1 MDQSTSKKIK
11 KGLWQSHHSGQ
22 VALVMVLIMTVV
34 SAVVVS
40 VAGRVT
46 TETRIQQ
53 LSKDS
58 SDAFLTAQSGLEEAV
73 SRQESLNTTT
83 VGDDRSYK
91 VTLENKGQDG
101 LLTDRISSGSSI
113 DIVLNGSASLQG
125 VRIYWKSVTSSPSA
139 LFVSKISEN
148 QIVDL
153 AYDTTGENGFTR
165 VAAGGN
171 LNGVEFTNVT
181 NQIDLD
187 PSVERLRVSLY
198 GGAAILGFQPIGDT
212 LPVQVVSYKSEA
224 TVGVGAETVRY
235 GLNYEESRDKRS
247 PEVFDY
253 ALFSYGSIIQ

>member
-1 MDQSTSKKIK
+1 MR
-11 KGLWQSHHSGQ
+11 HSEQVQHGGQ

-58 SDAFLTAQSGLEEAV
+58 SEAFLTAQSGLEEAV
-73 SRQESLNTTT
+73 SRQESLNTTA
-83 VGDDRSYK
+83 VGEDRSYK
-91 VTLENKGQDG
+91 VTLENIGQDG
-101 LLTDRISSGSSI
+101 LLTDRVSAGSSI

-139 LFVSKISEN
+139 LFVSKVMDSS
-148 QIVDL
+148 IVDL

-165 VAAGGN
+165 VTSGGT
-171 LNGVEFTNVT
+171 LNGVEFTHVT

-187 PSVERLRVSLY
+187 ATVRRIRVFVY
-198 GGAAILGFQPIGDT
+198 GGAAILGFQPVGDT
-212 LPVQVVSYKSEA
+212 LPVQVVSYKSEGS
-224 TVGVGAETVRY
+224 VGTGAETIRY
-235 GLNYEESRDKRS
+235 GLNYEESRDKRT

>member
-1 MDQSTSKKIK
+1 MDQLTNKQNRKN
-11 KGLWQSHHSGQ
+11 SGQ

-58 SDAFLTAQSGLEEAV
+58 SDAFLTAQSGLEEAI

-101 LLTDRISSGSSI
+101 LLTDRVSSGTSI

-125 VRIYWKSVTSSPSA
+125 LRVYWKSVTSSPSA
-139 LFVSKISEN
+139 LFVSKIKDNE
-148 QIVDL
+148 IVDL
-153 AYDTTGENGFTR
+153 AYDSTGENGFTR
-165 VAAGGN
+165 ITTGGT
-171 LNGVEFTNVT
+171 LNGVEFTHVT
-181 NQIDLD
+181 SQIDLD
-187 PSVERLRVSLY
+187 PTIKRIRVSLY
-198 GGAAILGFQPIGDT
+198 GGAAILGFQPVGDT
-212 LPVQVVSYKSEA
+212 LPVQVVSYKSEG
-224 TVGVGAETVRY
+224 TVGTGTETVRY
-235 GLNYEESRDKRS
+235 GLSYEESRDKRT

>member
-1 MDQSTSKKIK
+1 MDQSTKKIV
-11 KGLWQSHHSGQ
+11 SNNSGQ

-58 SDAFLTAQSGLEEAV
+58 SEAFLTAQSGLEEAI
-73 SRQESLNTTT
+73 SKQESLSTTV

-101 LLTDRISSGSSI
+101 LLTDRISTGTSI
-113 DIVLNGSASLQG
+113 DIVLNASPSLQG
-125 VRIYWKSVTSSPSA
+125 IKIYWKSVTSSPSA
-139 LFVSKISEN
+139 LFVSKVKDDE
-148 QIVDL
+148 IVDL

-165 VAAGGN
+165 VTTGGT
-171 LNGVEFTNVT
+171 LNGVEFSHAT

-187 PSVERLRVSLY
+187 QNVKRLRVSLY

-212 LPVQVVSYKSEA
+212 LPVQVVSYKSEG

-235 GLNYEESRDKRS
+235 GLNYEESRDKRT

>member
-1 MDQSTSKKIK
+1 MDQLIK
-11 KGLWQSHHSGQ
+11 RCISNQSGQ

-58 SDAFLTAQSGLEEAV
+58 SDAFLAAQSGLEEAI
-73 SRQESLNTTT
+73 SRQESLTTT
-83 VGDDRSYK
+83 TAGGDRSYK
-91 VTLENKGQDG
+91 VTLENLGQDG
-101 LLTDRISSGSSI
+101 LLTDRLSAGSSI

-125 VRIYWKSVTSSPSA
+125 VKIYWKSVTSSPSA
-139 LFVSKISEN
+139 LFVSKVKDNE
-148 QIVDL
+148 IVDL
-153 AYDTTGENGFTR
+153 AFDTTGENGFTR
-165 VAAGGN
+165 STTGGT

-181 NQIDLD
+181 SQIDLD
-187 PSVERLRVSLY
+187 STVRRLRVALY
-198 GGAAILGFQPIGDT
+198 GGAAVLGFQPIGDT
-212 LPVQVVSYKSEA
+212 LPVQVVSYKSEG
-224 TVGVGAETVRY
+224 TVGVGSETIRY
-235 GLNYEESRDKRS
+235 GLNYEESRDKRT